1 MHRRTTRIAGPG
13 NPALRSVASVAPP
26 MRPPARTATVAI
38 QLRLLGIGL
47 LAIAL
52 LFGVAPL
59 AQPGA
64 RAAALR
70 VAIIVGPVGSLTA
83 SYRADAEKAAAEAR
97 RYTDDVVTVYSPD
110 ATWSAAKTAMSGAS
124 IVVYLGHGNG
134 FPSRYSRT
142 LNPRSQ
148 DGLGLNPLAGAD
160 DAAHQYFGESYL
172 ASSVRLAPNAVVVLS
187 HLCYASGNSE
197 PGLPEGSLEVAIQR
211 VDNFAAGFLAAG
223 AAAVIADG
231 HMGPAYYIR
240 SILAAKGTVE
250 GIWRSAPNFHDH
262 VTAFPSVRTP
272 GFGALLDPT
281 NRRSGFYR
289 SLVTRAELRADEVA
303 RGAALG
309 DDVVRPD
316 AGAGA
321 SAEPPRIGPTV
332 ARASLSGVPTAGSQ
346 VRLTLVLSD
355 PGSESP
361 AGLQVGVRW
370 SPLDTTSAEPSAP
383 AASAVPKPEGSPTAQ
398 GSPTP
403 TPAASAAPTPAG
415 SPTADG
421 SPPPEGSRTSD
432 PGASPGPTLEPAR
445 GLVASEVP
453 GDVVMLAEVRATA
466 KSVRADV
473 DVPDTPGLYRL
484 VTTIHDAQGVAFD
497 AATQDRIPALLVRV
511 TGTVSARLATTDQL
525 VVTTGD
531 SVEVPV
537 AVMNS
542 GTVAWAES
550 RSIGRAADGGDTGE
564 PASPPAL
571 LVGHWVRLD
580 PAGGGPDLGTVWARL
595 AVAPGATEQVSLYLI
610 APDLPGDYLLL
621 LDVVSPSQGSLVAA
635 GNEPVSV
642 RVTVGWP
649 VAEPGGKPRSRDR
662 ADGTTADAANAA
674 EARRARGSPRAVI
687 PRGDAGSPPV
697 RRRLR
702 RPSPGVGCREW
713 VAGAAEI
720 PA

>member
-1 MHRRTTRIAGPG
+1 MKQRPIRLDRGAGE
-13 NPALRSVASVAPP
+13 PAPRSAASAAPP
-26 MRPPARTATVAI
+26 MRFPARTAVVAV
-38 QLRLLGIGL
+38 QLRLLGVGL

-83 SYRADAEKAAAEAR
+83 SYRADAQKAAAEAR

-134 FPSRYSRT
+134 FPSPYSRT

-148 DGLGLNPLAGAD
+148 DGLGLNPVAGID
-160 DAAHQYFGESYL
+160 NAAHQYFGESHL
-172 ASSVRLAPNAVVVLS
+172 ARSVRLAPNAVVVLS

-197 PGLPEGSLEVAIQR
+197 PGLPEGSLEVAQQR

-223 AAAVIADG
+223 AGAVIADG
-231 HMGPAYYIR
+231 HMGPAYYVR
-240 SILAAKGTVE
+240 SILAGKGTVE
-250 GIWRSAPNFHDH
+250 SIWRSAPNFHDH
-262 VTAFPSVRTP
+262 VIAFPSVRTP
-272 GFGALLDPT
+272 GFGALMDPT

-289 SLVTRAELRADEVA
+289 SLMTRAELRADEVA

-309 DDVVRPD
+309 GDVVRPD

-332 ARASLSGVPTAGSQ
+332 ARASLSGVPTAGSR
-346 VRLTLVLSD
+346 VRLTLAFSD
-355 PGSESP
+355 PGSQPP

-370 SPLDTTSAEPSAP
+370 SPLDVTSARPSL
-383 AASAVPKPEGSPTAQ
+383 
-398 GSPTP
+398 
-403 TPAASAAPTPAG
+403 PAASAAPTPAG
-415 SPTADG
+415 SSTAGG
-421 SPPPEGSRTSD
+421 SPPPEGPPTAD
-432 PGASPGPTLEPAR
+432 PGASPGSALEPAR
-445 GLVASEVP
+445 GLVTPEVP

-473 DVPDTPGLYRL
+473 DVPDRPGLYRL

-511 TGTVSARLATTDQL
+511 TGTISARLATTDQL

-531 SVEVPV
+531 SVELPV

-550 RSIGRAADGGDTGE
+550 RSIGRAADAGDTGD

-571 LVGHWVRLD
+571 LVGHWFRLE
-580 PAGGGPDLGTVWARL
+580 PVGGGPDLGTVWARL
-595 AVAPGATEQVSLYLI
+595 AIAPGATEQVSLHLI
-610 APDLPGDYLLL
+610 APDMPGDYLLL
-621 LDVVSPSQGSLVAA
+621 LDVVSPSRGSLVAA

-649 VAEPGGKPRSRDR
+649 VAGPAASPDPETGQAAPRPTSPTPPERGQPGD
-662 ADGTTADAANAA
+662 
-674 EARRARGSPRAVI
+674 
-687 PRGDAGSPPV
+687 PRGQ
-697 RRRLR
+697 
-702 RPSPGVGCREW
+702 
-713 VAGAAEI
+713 
-720 PA
+720 

>member
-1 MHRRTTRIAGPG
+1 M
-13 NPALRSVASVAPP
+13 
-26 MRPPARTATVAI
+26 AI

-197 PGLPEGSLEVAIQR
+197 PGLPEGSLEVAMQR

-231 HMGPAYYIR
+231 HMGPAYYVR
-240 SILAAKGTVE
+240 SILAGKGTVE

-346 VRLTLVLSD
+346 VRLTLALSD
-355 PGSESP
+355 PGSEPP

-370 SPLDTTSAEPSAP
+370 SPLDVTSAPPSP
-383 AASAVPKPEGSPTAQ
+383 PVASAV
-398 GSPTP
+398 P
-403 TPAASAAPTPAG
+403 TPAASAASTPAG

-421 SPPPEGSRTSD
+421 SPPPAGSPTAD
-432 PGASPGPTLEPAR
+432 PGASPGPALEPAR
-445 GLVASEVP
+445 GLVTPEVP

-511 TGTVSARLATTDQL
+511 TGTISARLATTDQL

-531 SVEVPV
+531 SVELPV

-580 PAGGGPDLGTVWARL
+580 PASGGPDLGTVWARL
-595 AVAPGATEQVSLYLI
+595 AVAPGATEQVSLYLV
-610 APDLPGDYLLL
+610 APDMPGDYLLL

-649 VAEPGGKPRSRDR
+649 VAEPAASPDPETGQTAPRP
-662 ADGTTADAANAA
+662 TPPTPPK
-674 EARRARGSPRAVI
+674 RGEPGD
-687 PRGDAGSPPV
+687 PRGQ
-697 RRRLR
+697 
-702 RPSPGVGCREW
+702 
-713 VAGAAEI
+713 
-720 PA
+720 